1 MWENKYRTY
10 WSSAEKPGYSGVA
23 IFTKYKPLSIFHGVG
38 VKEHDNEGRVLTMEF
53 DNFYIIVCYTPNSGQ
68 VQNKW

>member
-1 MWENKYRTY
+1 LEFSRKTR
-10 WSSAEKPGYSGVA
+10 

-53 DNFYIIVCYTPNSGQ
+53 DNFYIIVCYTPNSGD
-68 VQNKW
+68 VKFI